1 MLHVP
6 HRHSTVIS
14 ARTPSLYGR
23 ALGREGRGR
32 EPEAAADGVGERNE
46 KRSLRRHQS
55 GTLAHDIPDPARARA
70 RPVSCVAAVEVVRGA
85 YAACAENLARCSEG
99 FSRVYGHHDG
109 SVCGTTHNCIETG

>member
-55 GTLAHDIPDPARARA
+55 GTLAHDIPDPARAR
-70 RPVSCVAAVEVVRGA
+70 PVSCVAAVEEEVVRGA
-85 YAACAENLARCSEG
+85 YAACAA
-99 FSRVYGHHDG
+99 
-109 SVCGTTHNCIETG
+109 TAT